1 VANVA
6 ASCAWQRANTVRPA
20 ARTRQAGPVTPMMEE
35 KMDARIGTRLWDR
48 GKVYKDDE
56 RIAEVVYAL
65 QVVQETI
72 DGVERQDITGQV
84 RVVEGK
90 RNLINEGALVLQ
102 FSGGRK
108 WEFLASIDMGSGVYN
123 VMGASG
129 AGLAPN

>member
-1 VANVA
+1 
-6 ASCAWQRANTVRPA
+6 
-20 ARTRQAGPVTPMMEE
+20 MEA
-35 KMDARIGTRLWDR
+35 MIGTRLWDR

-72 DGVERQDITGQV
+72 DGVERQGFAGQV

-102 FSGGRK
+102 LSGGRK
-108 WEFLASIDMGSGVYN
+108 WGFLASLNMGSGVYN
-123 VMGASG
+123 VTGTSG
-129 AGLAPN
+129 VGLVPN